1 MSPLQTLSDKSPV
14 YSISA
19 LYKKKNKQT
28 NNNNN
33 NSYNNNDRCK

>member
-14 YSISA
+14 YSIGA

-28 NNNNN
+28 NNN
-33 NSYNNNDRCK
+33 SDNNNDRCK

>member
-14 YSISA
+14 YSIGA
-19 LYKKKNKQT
+19 LYKKNKQT

-33 NSYNNNDRCK
+33 SDNNNDRCK

>member
-14 YSISA
+14 YSIGT
-19 LYKKKNKQT
+19 LYKKNKQT